1 MRLAG
6 IAVLLTL
13 GVSGV
18 AWAGDLSDPVWTQ
31 APDRDAWARAY
42 PSDAAKAGI
51 SGAVKVRC
59 AATSDGGLQN
69 CAVVEETPVGHGF
82 GAAALSLTSG
92 MQLRITGQNGELV
105 VGRQVLV
112 PVRFAPE
119 LLQTGWTIANPDWMR
134 KPTQDEMRQ
143 FWPAA
148 SGVSSGKVVVT
159 CVVSSRGLLERCALD
174 NETPTGHGFGSAALA
189 MSSIF
194 VMRPMTVDG
203 LPVGGSEVSIPIS
216 FEGGAQMASPIGV
229 RSVLRA
235 APWSAVPTTD
245 QVSQAF
251 PKAAIGKVRSAH
263 VVLRCALKADGRLT
277 DCETVSESPEGRGF
291 ARAAMSLSKDF
302 HVLGDA
308 KAAAGKDLEID
319 VPFDFEDPQGA
330 SPPAEVYDP
339 LWLKTVSPSGGAKL
353 FPAAAV
359 KAGLKTGSAKVACAV
374 AQDGT
379 LKDCAVVSED
389 PAGMGFGDAALL
401 IASVM
406 QMNPWTAEGSPVDG
420 AHIVLPI
427 KLVLP
432 DSAPAAPA
440 PPPAQ
445 SPPSK
450 P

>member
-6 IAVLLTL
+6 ILVLLAL
-13 GVSGV
+13 GAS
-18 AWAGDLSDPVWTQ
+18 AAARAGDLGDPVWTQ

-42 PSDAAKAGI
+42 PTEAAKAGI
-51 SGAVKVRC
+51 SGAVKMRC
-59 AATSDGGLQN
+59 AATSDGGLQS

-82 GAAALSLTSG
+82 GAAALSLANG

-105 VGRQVLV
+105 AGRQVLV

-119 LLQTGWTIANPDWMR
+119 LLHPGSFISNPDWMR
-134 KPTQDEMRQ
+134 TPTVGELQQ
-143 FWPAA
+143 FLPAK
-148 SGVSSGKVVVT
+148 SGGSAGRTRIT
-159 CVVSSRGLLERCALD
+159 CVVSSRGLLERCAID
-174 NETPTGHGFGSAALA
+174 SETPIGHGFGPAALA
-189 MSSIF
+189 MSAIF

-203 LPVGGSEVSIPIS
+203 LPVGGGEVSIPIV
-216 FEGGAQMASPIGV
+216 FEAGAAPSPADARMV
-229 RSVLRA
+229 MRA

-245 QVSQAF
+245 QVAQAF
-251 PKAAIGKVRSAH
+251 PRGAVGKVTSAH
-263 VVLRCALKADGRLT
+263 VVLRCGLKSDGGLT
-277 DCETVSESPEGRGF
+277 DCETVSETPEGQGF
-291 ARAAMSLSKDF
+291 AHAAMSLTRDF
-302 HVLGDA
+302 HVLGDT
-308 KAAAGKDLEID
+308 KAAVAKRIEVD
-319 VPFDFEDPQGA
+319 VPFDFEDPNAGG
-330 SPPAEVYDP
+330 PPVEVYDP
-339 LWLKTVSPSGGAKL
+339 LWLKSVSPSGAGKL

-359 KAGLKTGSAKVACAV
+359 KAGLKTGSARVACTV

-379 LKDCAVVSED
+379 LKACSVSSED

-432 DSAPAAPA
+432 DDAPAAPA
-440 PPPAQ
+440 GQPP
-445 SPPSK
+445 K